1 MATTQEQLDQ
11 DKAEFDA
18 EFANDALEEA
28 NNREQDDQEDAEDD
42 AEDGRVAAKDSM
54 GGGESIEGSDD
65 AADSD
70 EVAQPAVNAVIASAR
85 MAGDEQSKAFT
96 EAFKSEAP
104 MLPEPKA
111 PTFKEA
117 FASARKG
124 GEKVFEWQG
133 KKYTTEMAKPKAAPV
148 VAAKMDGP
156 AHETAAVVA
165 KPAQGDLKGA
175 SSLAEAMAGAKHTGM
190 GSK

>member
-28 NNREQDDQEDAEDD
+28 NTREQISA
-42 AEDGRVAAKDSM
+42 APEDGRVAVEDSM
-54 GGGESIEGSDD
+54 GDGESIEGSV
-65 AADSD
+65 DSI
-70 EVAQPAVNAVIASAR
+70 ARPAENAVVASAR
-85 MAGDEQSKAFT
+85 AAGDEQSKAFT

-133 KKYTTEMAKPKAAPV
+133 KKFTTEMAKPKAAPV
-148 VAAKMDGP
+148 VAAKMDGSV
-156 AHETAAVVA
+156 HETAAVVA
-165 KPAQGDLKGA
+165 AAKPTQGDLKGA
-175 SSLAEAMAGAKHTGM
+175 ASLAEAMNGAKHTGM